1 MKLLIDPEWSSNAEQ
16 LLLDIKKTGLQTK
29 IDDHLVRVVDG
40 SWMFMIE
47 AAWYRNQPNTRS
59 NKNSISDQDLEKYD
73 GWFFYST
80 AQFKKKLGFADSAFP
95 FLHFAAGQGFD
106 FLRGICYAV
115 VLNAPVQVTWDSP
128 SEISGQ
134 KRQEMADLIQHM
146 PLNYPDQP
154 TWADALPVAI
164 LGNSF
169 RFGWNE
175 AGSVFCSITEEFAL
189 ELSITAGLHNRK
201 PTDHEIQMIEKALP

>member
-1 MKLLIDPEWSSNAEQ
+1 MKLLIDPEWSSGVEQ
-16 LLLDIKKTGLQTK
+16 MLFDIKKTGLQDK
-29 IDDHLVRVVDG
+29 IEDHLVRVVDG
-40 SWMFMIE
+40 SWTFIIE
-47 AAWYRNQPNTRS
+47 ATWYRNQPNTRP
-59 NKNSISDQDLEKYD
+59 NGNSMSLEGSEKYD
-73 GWFFYST
+73 QWFFYST
-80 AQFKKKLGFADSAFP
+80 AQFKKRLGFADSAFP
-95 FLHFAAGQGFD
+95 FLHFAPDQGFD

-115 VLNAPVQVTWDSP
+115 VLNAPIQATWDSP

-134 KRQEMADLIQHM
+134 KRQEIADLIQHM

-154 TWADALPVAI
+154 TWADILPVAI

-175 AGSVFCSITEEFAL
+175 AGSVFCSVSEEFAL

-201 PTDHEIQMIEKALP
+201 PTDQEIQMIEEALP